1 MSPVKADVFIS
12 SGTKEIKL
20 IDISSLENV
29 SYKLKCFSIQ
39 QYSHNTDDVLVNVC
53 FQSQV
58 CRHLHVSP
66 TNRTI
71 QRFVIEELL

>member
-39 QYSHNTDDVLVNVC
+39 QYSHNTDDFLVNVC
-53 FQSQV
+53 FRSEV
-58 CRHLHVSP
+58 CCHLHVSP

>member
-39 QYSHNTDDVLVNVC
+39 QHSHNTDDFLGECLLSVA
-53 FQSQV
+53 S
-58 CRHLHVSP
+58 VSSLAC

>member
-39 QYSHNTDDVLVNVC
+39 QYSHNTDDILVNAC

>member
-29 SYKLKCFSIQ
+29 FYKLKCFSIQ
-39 QYSHNTDDVLVNVC
+39 QYSHNTDDFLVSVW
-53 FQSQV
+53 FQSPV

-66 TNRTI
+66 TNRTM
-71 QRFVIEELL
+71 QRFVIEELS

>member
-39 QYSHNTDDVLVNVC
+39 QHSHNTDDFLVNVC
-53 FQSQV
+53 FQLQV
-58 CRHLHVSP
+58 SSLACVPYKSHHSKVCH
-66 TNRTI
+66 
-71 QRFVIEELL
+71 